1 MHETY
6 DSLHKH
12 INKKLLPTEYGG
24 DAGSIQTISD
34 NLKTKLVQRRDW
46 FIDDESYKTNEGKRP
61 GKPKN
66 AEALFGTV
74 GSFRTLD
81 ID

>member
-1 MHETY
+1 M
-6 DSLHKH
+6 
-12 INKKLLPTEYGG
+12 LPTEYGG
-24 DAGSIQTISD
+24 EAGSIQTISD
-34 NLKTKLVQRRDW
+34 NLKTKLLDRRDW
-46 FIDDESYKTNEGKRP
+46 FIEDELYKTNEAKRP

-74 GSFRTLD
+74 GSFRSLD